1 MSTPTEQ
8 DLETQFSWHNA
19 WYLTYGIAMFAIL
32 SVGFLG
38 NALTVII
45 LRRHEH
51 ASKSLTPLMIN
62 LSVGSLII
70 IVLGYPV
77 VLSILLKG
85 GHVRKEEAT
94 CTWSAFINGTVG
106 MFFVRYCSH
115 SCIKTFQGG
124 PCLLFWSSL

>member
-1 MSTPTEQ
+1 
-8 DLETQFSWHNA
+8 
-19 WYLTYGIAMFAIL
+19 MFAIL

-106 MFFVRYCSH
+106 MFLYVTVRIAAVRPSKGLYVVYFGHHFENRKDRFVV
-115 SCIKTFQGG
+115 KNA
-124 PCLLFWSSL
+124 